1 MLFSIKLDLS
11 PQQLV
16 SLKNAMGKGTDFKT
30 RLADHQLMAG
40 NFSIDVNKAL
50 YNKVIKHHS
59 QGKGMIITLPS
70 NILSKLK
77 KTLDITEPSD
87 LPIVSKRNV
96 KVKGGA
102 IAISTASVFTALGL
116 VKEFIDDHPAVVQFL
131 SNIAEDISY
140 LLNNPMAISYRFIWT
155 VKIPNLSKRY
165 RAIIISI
172 DRLKKIIPTLT
183 NQTVIKRHQMRII
196 NLETTRD
203 RVGNHIQTLIER
215 LPMIKKMAEERDET
229 IKARQAAQIEKDL
242 KKEMKEAEEAKIK
255 FDALKKGNGL
265 QVDPAPYYGNG
276 IVVDKIKAKIKKN
289 HLDPMIEKE
298 KEKMEKK
305 LEREIQKAK
314 KKAETEVKKR
324 LQTEIHKQIPF
335 TGGCMHC
342 GSKKKT

>member
-1 MLFSIKLDLS
+1 MLFSIKLDLGAN
-11 PQQLV
+11 QIV
-16 SLKNAMGKGTDFKT
+16 SLKNAMSKGTDFKT
-30 RLADHQLMAG
+30 RLGGHQLMAG
-40 NFSIDVNKAL
+40 NFSVDVNKAL

-70 NILSKLK
+70 SLLSKLR

-87 LPIVSKRNV
+87 LPIAIKRNV

-102 IAISTASVFTALGL
+102 IAITTASIFTALGL
-116 VKEFIDDHPAVVQFL
+116 VKEFIDDHPGVTQFI

-140 LLNNPMAISYRFIWT
+140 LLNNPMAISFRFIVA
-155 VKIPNLSKRY
+155 VKIPNLNKRY
-165 RAIIISI
+165 RDIVINI

-215 LPMIKKMAEERDET
+215 LPMIKEMAEQRDET
-229 IKARQAAQIEKDL
+229 IKARQAAQIEKEL
-242 KKEMKEAEEAKIK
+242 KKEMKEAEEAKQK
-255 FDALKKGNGL
+255 FDALNGSGL
-265 QVDPAPYYGNG
+265 QVEPYYGNG
-276 IVVDKIKAKIKKN
+276 VVMDKIKERVKKN
-289 HLDPMIEKE
+289 HIEPFIENQK
-298 KEKMEKK
+298 KK
-305 LEREIQKAK
+305 LDIEVEKAK

-324 LQTEIHKQIPF
+324 LQTEIYKQIPF

-342 GSKKKT
+342 GGKKKT